1 MNTKSDILEIAK
13 AQLALDYNY
22 QLSDLEKKENIISEN
37 RLIKGRRIYNSDG
50 CFFKAVCFGSKA
62 MISASPQILPWC
74 QEKLADRDG
83 EWFFEYPKLR
93 AIDIKLNEFGH
104 EIADLHHYYLPDPSV
119 QEIKLINDTKWYEY
133 EDIKQFKDDDRFGEA
148 FAFDKNH
155 PDVLAVAAL
164 EGNEI
169 IGMAGASADGE
180 TMWQIG
186 IDVLPAYRSRG
197 IGTNLISLL
206 KSEILKRGKVPFYGT
221 VVSHIHSQNI
231 AINAGFFPAWAE
243 LYSRK
248 MK

>member
-1 MNTKSDILEIAK
+1 MNAKSDILEIAM
-13 AQLALDYNY
+13 AQLALDYNF
-22 QLSDLEKKENIISEN
+22 QLSDFEKKENIISEN
-37 RLIKGRRIYNSDG
+37 RLIEGRRIYNSDG

-74 QEKLADRDG
+74 QEKLINRDG

-93 AIDIKLNEFGH
+93 AIDKKLNEFGH
-104 EIADLHHYYLPDPSV
+104 EIADLHHYYLPNPSI
-119 QEIKLINDTKWYEY
+119 QEMKLINDTKWYEY
-133 EDIKQFKDDDRFGEA
+133 EDIKQFKDDDRFSEA

-197 IGTNLISLL
+197 IGTNLIALL
-206 KSEILKRGKVPFYGT
+206 KNEILKRGKVPFYGT